1 MKQLIKHKLKFDSA
15 WEYVRENL
23 DNVNALSSELL
34 NLLDFKNG
42 YFFTLLPDE
51 ANLTEIYHFKCGGIL
66 LQYPE
71 EEHVVNGYKSTYSWI
86 PDIDKEL
93 SPLILKEIKSKYELS
108 CLIDDVS
115 ASPKDKYYTLYSDN
129 FSFFYGDEVYY
140 LLKKNNV
147 SVELLLKCLRAST
160 SFWHSLCVF
169 TTADFNGVTETL
181 SLEKIKEVCLKTQL
195 VMVGAYDGEGYLFWE
210 KNITNASMEFFAE

>member
-1 MKQLIKHKLKFDSA
+1 MKRLNKHKLDFESA
-15 WEYVRENL
+15 YEYIKDNL
-23 DNVNALSSELL
+23 DKVNVLSAELL
-34 NLLDFKNG
+34 KLLNFKNG
-42 YFFTLLPDE
+42 HFFTLLPDNASFE
-51 ANLTEIYHFKCGGIL
+51 RIYHFKWGGVLPPNPI
-66 LQYPE
+66 E
-71 EEHVVNGYKSTYSWI
+71 ECIVNGHKSTYSI
-86 PDIDKEL
+86 KNSINDEL

>member
-108 CLIDDVS
+108 CVFDKVS
-115 ASPKDKYYTLYSDN
+115 GTPSNAYYIYYSDAHPLFN
-129 FSFFYGDEVYY
+129 EKEVYF
-140 LLKKNNV
+140 LIEQKNISIDV
-147 SVELLLKCLRAST
+147 LLKCLRAST

-181 SLEKIKEVCLKTQL
+181 SLEKIKEICLKTQL